1 MFWKHSLPNTSF
13 ISPNCNSCP
22 LISSCSYHFKA
33 SNNFTSVIIIKT
45 KRFRNE
51 ESGYIFKECFKHS
64 FVFYSFIYFWW
75 GAVDVFLSP
84 EDLLF
89 IYLSISD
96 IFFWFLWFAREII
109 TLCNIFLF
117 GLFLT
122 KLFTLPNLTSEN
134 VLVGF
139 NFHPTCQVAF
149 FTEFLFFNSHL
160 QIQNGQPFCFI

>member
-64 FVFYSFIYFWW
+64 FVSIHLFIFGGVQLMFFFPLKIFY
-75 GAVDVFLSP
+75 
-84 EDLLF
+84 LF
-89 IYLSISD
+89 IYLFQT
-96 IFFWFLWFAREII
+96 FFWFLWFAREII

-149 FTEFLFFNSHL
+149 FYW
-160 QIQNGQPFCFI
+160 IFIF